1 VRPLLQWQSSIT
13 YSQCVF
19 VALGIQHAIRM
30 RHTVICGLS
39 GCTIFFHIISYTAR
53 LKKNLLNFFLFSVQ
67 GLSEMFPI
75 LRRTEQDSIKNVN
88 WSSCKLSV
96 VRF

>member
-1 VRPLLQWQSSIT
+1 MRPLLQWQSSIT

-19 VALGIQHAIRM
+19 VALGIQHAMRM
-30 RHTVICGLS
+30 RHIVICGLS
-39 GCTIFFHIISYTAR
+39 SSTIFFYIISYTA
-53 LKKNLLNFFLFSVQ
+53 LFFLIIERIFSVQ

-75 LRRTEQDSIKNVN
+75 LRRTEPYSIRNVN
-88 WSSCKLSV
+88 WSSCKVSV